1 MPTYDKT
8 ELSVIFIDTFD
19 FLDYK
24 IKSDIVKRV
33 NGGERISSI
42 LESFSDR
49 ISKENIAIIKNSE
62 NKEYLNNAVSLLN
75 DNGVTAI
82 TYYSTN
88 YPKSLKSVYN
98 PPLILYAK
106 GNLDLLKSE
115 KIFAIVGSRKCL
127 PQDKAIAEDY
137 AKTLSSNGIT
147 IVTGIA
153 EGIDSSAIKGALKS
167 KNIIS
172 VTAGGFDKL
181 YPSTNQ
187 DLFDE
192 VAKCGLCLSEQR
204 IGVQSTPYMYPVR
217 NRIIAGLAIGVLV
230 VSASVKSGTM
240 HTVSYALDGG
250 KEVFAIPHA
259 IGVKS
264 GEGTNKM
271 IKAGA
276 FLTDEPQDILAF
288 YDVEQAQVKEEII
301 LTEKENEIYS
311 VIKEKG
317 SVYIDELCVI
327 LNKRVFELMPTLSM
341 MEIKGVIIKSADNF
355 YSVV

>member
-8 ELSVIFIDTFD
+8 ELSAIFIDTFD

-24 IKSDIVKRV
+24 IKVDIVKRV

-42 LESFSDR
+42 LESLSDK
-49 ISKENIAIIKNSE
+49 ISVENIAIIKNAE
-62 NKEYLNNAVSLLN
+62 NKEYLNNAVSTLN
-75 DNGVTAI
+75 ENGVTAI
-82 TYYSTN
+82 TYYSN
-88 YPKSLKSVYN
+88 SYPESLKAVYN
-98 PPLILYAK
+98 PPLVLYAK
-106 GNLDLLKSE
+106 GNLELLKSE

-137 AKTLSSNGIT
+137 AKTLSNNGIT

-153 EGIDSSAIKGALKS
+153 EGIDSSAIKGAINS

-187 DLFDE
+187 DLFNE
-192 VAKCGLCLSEQR
+192 VAKCGLILSEQR
-204 IGVQSTPYMYPVR
+204 LGVQSTPYMYPVR
-217 NRIIAGLAIGVLV
+217 NRIIAGLAVGVLV

-240 HTVSYALDGG
+240 HTVSHALDGG

-259 IGVKS
+259 IGVQS

-276 FLTDEPQDILAF
+276 FLTDEPQDILSF
-288 YDVEQAQVKEEII
+288 YGIEQKREEKKLE
-301 LTEKENEIYS
+301 LTEQESQIYS
-311 VIKEKG
+311 VIKDKG
-317 SVYIDELCVI
+317 SVYIDELCAI
-327 LNKRVFELMPTLSM
+327 LNKRVFELMATLSM